1 MLKGRFIAPRG
12 KLTLAVTWNSDG
24 VVRQLLESHHAQL
37 TEEDLLLALRTAM
50 TQACTQGRA

>member
-1 MLKGRFIAPRG
+1 MCLQ
-12 KLTLAVTWNSDG
+12 
-24 VVRQLLESHHAQL
+24 VRELLESHHAQL